1 MQFQILC
8 RSFPIFSS
16 LIRRKGDN
24 REIWWLAVTSHVCN
38 FTIHAIPLVSNSMRT
53 NMMRA
58 IWKQILELVKSRK
71 VFLTH
76 ENNPDGSKY
85 ERERAASGW
94 AGLSCDARQ
103 QLGERMRTSAL
114 SACAPSSQGR
124 EIQRTHCACSAARI
138 WLTHTRVPLCTP
150 YMNATFI
157 ECLNFH

>member
-16 LIRRKGDN
+16 LIRRKGHN
-24 REIWWLAVTSHVCN
+24 RKFDDWPSRHMSAISQSGLLHSALGREKSQCRSIVNNFQCRQCSSHLLL
-38 FTIHAIPLVSNSMRT
+38 TI
-53 NMMRA
+53 
-58 IWKQILELVKSRK
+58 QISRVVEK
-71 VFLTH
+71 LK
-76 ENNPDGSKY
+76 G
-85 ERERAASGW
+85 RERAASGW